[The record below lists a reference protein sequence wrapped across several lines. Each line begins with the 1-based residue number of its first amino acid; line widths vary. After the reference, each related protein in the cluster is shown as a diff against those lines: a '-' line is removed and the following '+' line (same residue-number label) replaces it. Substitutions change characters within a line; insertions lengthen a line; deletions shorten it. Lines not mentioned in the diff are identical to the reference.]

1 MSAPRING
9 RFPAVDGTTGR
20 CWQWA
25 WELLPH
31 HPTYL
36 PGDYVA
42 TLVKHRL
49 FRATGTDY
57 PTELIE
63 ELLWSA
69 AKHHRIEAAADTS
82 NILTWMYARPAAE

>member
-9 RFPAVDGTTGR
+9 RFPNGDGITGR

-25 WELLPH
+25 WEMLPH

-36 PGDYVA
+36 PGDDVV
-42 TLVKHRL
+42 TLVRNRL
-49 FRATGTDY
+49 LSSSGIDY

-69 AKHHRIEAAADTS
+69 AKYSKIEAAANTTDH
-82 NILTWMYARPAAE
+82 LTMMYARPAG